1 MTKVTRWIE
10 TGEIR
15 PPKTGE
21 WFLGSNGYPVMAR
34 FDFTA
39 QEFRILREEV
49 TEMIADIEVSKSEE
63 PQS

>member
-10 TGEIR
+10 TGETR

-21 WFLGSNGYPVMAR
+21 WFLGDNGYPVLAGHDYL
-34 FDFTA
+34 F
-39 QEFRILREEV
+39 EFRILRQEV
-49 TEMIADIEVSKSEE
+49 TEEIADPEPKNEE